1 MKYRDLIDFDPV
13 ISVIQLRE
21 SADKERASKLVKTYV
36 ISEHMHDQ
44 ISEIIVPH
52 LRFDNNIEHK
62 GIFVVGNYGTG
73 KSHLMSV
80 IGAVAER
87 GELVELIDN
96 EKTKEA
102 LKNIA
107 GKFKVIRVEIG
118 STLDSLRDILIRE
131 IERGLMSMGIIYH
144 FPPQSEI
151 TNHKDCFQEMMAKF
165 EAKYPHFGIL
175 LIVDELLD
183 YLRTRKDTDLILDL
197 NFLRELGEICKSS
210 KFRFIA
216 GLQVALFDSPRFQFA
231 SSELERVKDRFVH
244 VTIARTDV
252 EFVVSNRILKKNPE
266 QLNWIQR
273 YLEKFKPLYPLMN
286 DRFDDFVRLFPI
298 HPSYIEVFEEM
309 EMIEKREVLKTL
321 SDEMLKLLDKE
332 VPEDYPGLITYDFY
346 WERLSSEG
354 ALKSNPDVSAVVNVG
369 EKLEFL
375 IQYQIE
381 KKAYIPNALRI
392 VRGLCVY
399 RLATPSL
406 DSEVG
411 LTAARIKDDL
421 LIYTPDLPVKDSTFL
436 ETHVESVI
444 REIIKTVTGQF
455 ISKNEENGQYY
466 IDLKKTID
474 YEENIRERIPSLD
487 DSQLDRYFFE
497 ILKILMQETDEP
509 YVSGFRIW
517 EYEIIWRSRNVGRKG
532 YLFMGTP
539 NERST
544 AQPPRDFYIYFLP
557 VFERKEFND
566 ELMEDEVFIIFNFPE
581 DVKEII
587 RHYAAALDL
596 AASSDSTHKS
606 NYRSIAEKD
615 LKKINNWVKENA
627 PRDVFIRYL
636 GDEKPLASFGVS
648 NGSSLREMVNSAAS
662 QVLEKYFE
670 KIYEDYPAFEK
681 LVTSRTLEKVCE
693 EAVRAI
699 CGYPETTQARII
711 LEGLELKKAGEFQ
724 VENSRYTRWIVQ
736 RLEKKEGKSVLRRD
750 ELFEKIS
757 GKKTGVSGS
766 TTVYYERTIKYKL
779 EPELL
784 AVSIAALV
792 RNGDLVVYTGNRRK
806 VGAANIEDLRREF
819 DALVNFIHLEKPK
832 GINKGLLRTILKTL
846 EEPEGLAEDEYLNEA
861 VKRMNNKASAYVE
874 GIAELVQYIN
884 ETPTVANIQIFS
896 KSELETYKSKL
907 EEGKELLERLLRF
920 DTKAKLVNLDF
931 TMSEIDTLKE
941 SIETVKTLRRIRE
954 MTSNYQPLISYLD
967 TADGV
972 LRVDSKVLEEYRE
985 VKADFEKYIQ
995 DPNSRLDPQEYRDFK
1010 AKLEKIK
1017 QDAINEYYQD
1027 HRKYRLSKS
1036 GDNKKKEITISDKWK
1051 ILKKLSGMGILPEGR
1066 LKKFEEEL
1074 SKLIPC
1080 FTLTTKELESS
1091 LICSHCHFK
1100 PVVDALDY
1108 EADVFVDGLK
1118 EELDSIYDESL
1129 GVLKRMLEDPTVK
1142 EATDLITGKEKEAI
1156 NRFIETGD
1164 IGLEYI
1170 DDFIKGFQEAQ
1181 KGIERVE
1188 INIQELLE
1196 FLEKGGYPCTPE
1208 ELQERFTRFI
1218 EEKIKGKGN
1227 VRIVIQ

>member
-1 MKYRDLIDFDPV
+1 MKYRDLIDFEPIV
-13 ISVIQLRE
+13 SVIQLRE
-21 SADKERASKLVKTYV
+21 SAEEEKARTLVETYV
-36 ISEHMHDQ
+36 ISGHMHDQ
-44 ISEIIVPH
+44 ISDVIVPN
-52 LRFDNNIEHK
+52 LRFDNNLEHR
-62 GIFVVGNYGTG
+62 GIFIVGNYGTG

-80 IGAVAER
+80 IGAVTERSELAEF
-87 GELVELIDN
+87 VAND
-96 EKTKEA
+96 KTREA
-102 LKNIA
+102 LNHIA

-118 STLDSLRDILIRE
+118 STLDSLRDIIVRE
-131 IERGLMSMGIIYH
+131 LEKGLSSSHGIDYK

-165 EAKYPHFGIL
+165 EEKYPGFGLL

-197 NFLRELGEICKSS
+197 NFLRELGEICNIS

-216 GLQVALFDSPRFQFA
+216 GLQEALFDSPRFQFA
-231 SSELERVKDRFVH
+231 SSELERVKDRFVQ
-244 VTIARTDV
+244 VRIARTDV
-252 EFVVSNRILKKNPE
+252 EFVVSNRILKKNPK

-286 DRFDDFVRLFPI
+286 DRFDDFVRLFPV

-309 EMIEKREVLKTL
+309 KMIEKREVLKTL
-321 SDEMLKLLDKE
+321 SDEMLKLLDKD
-332 VPEDYPGLITYDFY
+332 VPQEYPGLITYDFY
-346 WERLSSEG
+346 WERLSEG
-354 ALKSNPDVSAVVNVG
+354 ALKSNPDVSAVVNAG
-369 EKLEFL
+369 EKLQFL
-375 IQYQIE
+375 IQHQME

-392 VRGLCVY
+392 VRALCVY

-474 YEENIRERIPSLD
+474 YEEKIRERMPSLD

-557 VFERKEFND
+557 VFERKEFDD
-566 ELMEDEVFIIFNFPE
+566 ELKEDEVFVIFNLPE
-581 DVKEII
+581 DIKEAI

-596 AASSDSTHKS
+596 ATTSNSTHKS
-606 NYRSIAEKD
+606 NYKTIAEKD
-615 LKKINNWVKENA
+615 LRKINSWFMDNA
-627 PRDVFIRYL
+627 PKDVFIRYM
-636 GDEKPLASFGVS
+636 GDEKPLASFGVAS
-648 NGSSLREMVNSAAS
+648 ASTFRDMVNISVS
-662 QVLEKYFE
+662 LVLEKYFE
-670 KIYEDYPAFEK
+670 KIYEDYPAFDK
-681 LVTSRTLEKVCE
+681 LVTSRTLVKGCE
-693 EAVRAI
+693 DAVRAI
-699 CGYPETTQARII
+699 CGYPETAQARII

-724 VENSRYTRWIVQ
+724 VENSRYAKWIIKN
-736 RLEKKEGKSVLRRD
+736 LEKKEGKSVLRRD
-750 ELFEKIS
+750 ELLEKIS
-757 GKKTGVSGS
+757 GKRTGPGGS
-766 TTVYYERTIKYKL
+766 TLVYYEKTVKYKL

-784 AVSIAALV
+784 AVIIAALV
-792 RNGDLVVYTGNRRK
+792 RNGDVVVYTGNKKK
-806 VGAANIEDLRREF
+806 VGAANLEDLRKEF
-819 DALVNFIHLEKPK
+819 DALMNFIHLEKPK
-832 GINKGLLRTILKTL
+832 GINKGLLRAILRTL
-846 EEPEGLAEDEYLNEA
+846 GEPEGLAEDEYLKEA
-861 VKRMNNKASAYVE
+861 VKKMNFKASTYVE
-874 GIAELVQYIN
+874 EVSELIQYLN
-884 ETPTVANIQIFS
+884 ETPSVGNIQIFS
-896 KSELETYKSKL
+896 KSEIETFKKRLED
-907 EEGKELLERLLRF
+907 GKELLEKLLRF

-931 TMSEIDTLKE
+931 TMSDIDTLKE
-941 SIETVKTLRRIRE
+941 AIDSVQTLKRVRE
-954 MTSNYQPLISYLD
+954 MVSYYQPLISYLD
-967 TADGV
+967 MVDGV

-985 VKADFEKYIQ
+985 IKADFEKYIQ
-995 DPNSRLDPQEYRDFK
+995 DPNSRLDHQQYRDFMM
-1010 AKLEKIK
+1010 KLDKIK
-1017 QDAINEYYQD
+1017 QDAISEYYQD
-1027 HRKYRLSKS
+1027 HKKYRLSKS
-1036 GDNKKKEITISDKWK
+1036 GDRKRKEIITSEKWK

-1066 LKKFEEEL
+1066 LRKFEEEL
-1074 SKLIPC
+1074 GKLIPC

-1091 LICSHCHFK
+1091 LICPHCHFK
-1100 PVVDALDY
+1100 PVMDALDH
-1108 EADVFVDGLK
+1108 EADVFVEGLID
-1118 EELDSIYDESL
+1118 ELDSIYEESL
-1129 GVLKRMLEDPTVK
+1129 SVLKRMLEDPTVK
-1142 EATDLITGKEKEAI
+1142 EALDLITGKEKEAI
-1156 NRFIETGD
+1156 DMFMETGD
-1164 IGLEYI
+1164 ISLEYI

-1188 INIQELLE
+1188 IAIQELID
-1196 FLEKGGYPCTPE
+1196 FLGKGGYPCTPE
-1208 ELQERFTRFI
+1208 ELQERFTKFI